1 VERGETMIVAG
12 IGCRKDCPAEDILA
26 LLREAMASAGVDAI
40 DLLASADLKAN
51 EAGLAQAAAILGRP
65 LRLFSQPALEAV
77 TASISMR
84 SACVKRLTGLES
96 VAEAAAL
103 AGAGFG
109 ARLIVPR
116 IANARATCALA
127 QGA

>member
-1 VERGETMIVAG
+1 MIVAG
-12 IGCRKDCPAEDILA
+12 IGCRRDCPAEDIVA
-26 LLREAMASAGVDAI
+26 LLAQAMAEAGIGSVDLI
-40 DLLASADLKAN
+40 ASAELKAG
-51 EAGLAQAAAILGRP
+51 EPGLAQAAAAMGLS
-65 LRLFSQPALEAV
+65 LRLFPQAALEAV
-77 TASISMR
+77 TNSISLR

-109 ARLIVPR
+109 ARLILPR
-116 IANARATCALA
+116 IANGRATCALA

>member
-1 VERGETMIVAG
+1 M
-12 IGCRKDCPAEDILA
+12 A
-26 LLREAMASAGVDAI
+26 LLDEAMASAGITRV
-40 DLLASADLKAN
+40 DLLASADLKAG
-51 EAGLAQAAAILGRP
+51 EAGLQQAAGRLALP
-65 LRLFSQPALEAV
+65 LRLFARPALEAV

-127 QGA
+127 QGN